1 MEELEA
7 LVIFNH
13 IPELG
18 LLKAKK
24 LLEQFGSA
32 KAALQSAD
40 KSWEKLNTWKKDLE
54 LIATSG
60 IKLIPF
66 TDPRYP
72 KRLLELKDHP
82 LILYV
87 KGELLPSDHNA
98 VTIVGTRQC
107 SLYGRDIAH
116 KMAKELAA
124 QGYTVVSNLALGCN
138 TAVHMGAIETGR
150 TIAVIGSG
158 LKDVFPKENIAL
170 TSHIARNGAVISEFP
185 MNAPPEKNNFL
196 KRDRLLGALSQA
208 VLLTEAPI
216 RSSAMVTMKFAEA
229 QGKPCFALPGRP
241 DIETFLGNQILIKEK
256 KACLI
261 ENTQDLLSFLKKG
274 VS

>member
-7 LVIFNH
+7 FVIFNH

-18 LLKAKK
+18 LLKTKQ

-32 KAALQSAD
+32 KAALKGAG
-40 KSWEKLNTWKKDLE
+40 KSWETLNSWKKDLE
-54 LIATSG
+54 LIASSG

-72 KRLLELKDHP
+72 KRLLEIKDHP

-87 KGELLPSDHNA
+87 KGDLLPCDDNA
-98 VTIVGTRQC
+98 VGIVGTRQC

-116 KMAKELAA
+116 KMAKELADK
-124 QGYTVVSNLALGCN
+124 GFTVVSNLALGCD
-138 TAVHMGAIETGR
+138 TAVHMGAIEAGR

-158 LKDVFPKENIAL
+158 LRDIYPKENIAL
-170 TSHIARNGAVISEFP
+170 TSHIARHGAVISEFP

-196 KRDRLLGALSQA
+196 KRDRLVSALSKA

-216 RSSAMVTMKFAEA
+216 KSSALITMKYAEA
-229 QGKPCFALPGRP
+229 QGKPCFALPGRS
-241 DIETFLGNQILIKEK
+241 DIETFQGNQILIKEK
-256 KACLI
+256 KARLV
-261 ENTQDLLSFLKKG
+261 ENTRDLLTFLG